1 MSFRIYA
8 IIIIFALFIIITI
21 INPRLS
27 CFGRWIK
34 SPLYPLLRKRRQKQV
49 KTTDYGFKLSE
60 GKTSALSKRP
70 PSLPKKEKLPSSK
83 VKNIKTEDYGFKLSG
98 DNHESKSDQDES
110 DKSGDNKS

>member
-8 IIIIFALFIIITI
+8 IIIIFALFIIILI

-27 CFGRWIK
+27 CFGRWIR
-34 SPLYPLLRKRRQKQV
+34 SPLYPLLRKRKQKQI
-49 KTTDYGFKLSE
+49 KTTDYGFKLSD

-70 PSLPKKEKLPSSK
+70 PSLPKKEVQSGAK
-83 VKNIKTEDYGFKLSG
+83 VKNIKTQDYGFKLSEVN
-98 DNHESKSDQDES
+98 DNSKSDQ

>member
-8 IIIIFALFIIITI
+8 IIIIFALFIIIMI

-34 SPLYPLLRKRRQKQV
+34 SPLYPLLRKRKQKQI

-60 GKTSALSKRP
+60 GKPSVNRKRP
-70 PSLPKKEKLPSSK
+70 PSPIKNETHPGLKE
-83 VKNIKTEDYGFKLSG
+83 KNIKTQDYGFKLSE
-98 DNHESKSDQDES
+98 DNKDSDDGEDE
-110 DKSGDNKS
+110 SGDNKS

>member
-34 SPLYPLLRKRRQKQV
+34 SPLYPLFRKRKQKHI
-49 KTTDYGFKLSE
+49 KTIDYGFKLTDGENSALSKRSPTLPPKEVPPSSKGKNIKTQDYGFKLS
-60 GKTSALSKRP
+60 KDT
-70 PSLPKKEKLPSSK
+70 
-83 VKNIKTEDYGFKLSG
+83 D
-98 DNHESKSDQDES
+98 ESKFDQ
-110 DKSGDNKS
+110 DKSGDKNS